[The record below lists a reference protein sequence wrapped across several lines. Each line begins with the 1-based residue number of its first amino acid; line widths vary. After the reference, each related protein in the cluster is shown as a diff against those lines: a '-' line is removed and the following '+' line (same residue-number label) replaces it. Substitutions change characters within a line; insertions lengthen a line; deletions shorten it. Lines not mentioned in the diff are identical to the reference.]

1 MRRHARSLI
10 IIMLSLAAGA
20 VVGPLLIAA
29 AAAALGQESD
39 GYGPGEAERLVDAY
53 RDQLP
58 RGHMF
63 LSLAAP
69 PDGEECGY
77 NREIVRERS
86 PATPSGGSRDAYSD
100 YQGYAALNRWRGE
113 RRDEA
118 WIRAITASIDERFSD
133 FKIGFLRRCIESTL
147 FAGLCANEV
156 EQFGDT
162 VPRFGRSGVDNAQD
176 LEDRVVCTFVDG
188 VAARKRIPLSTG
200 GRVPTN

>member
-10 IIMLSLAAGA
+10 IIMLSLSAGA

-39 GYGPGEAERLVDAY
+39 GYGTGREAERLVDAY

-69 PDGEECGY
+69 PNGEECGY
-77 NREIVRERS
+77 DPEIVLRERS
-86 PATPSGGSRDAYSD
+86 RAMPSNGSPSAYSD
-100 YQGYAALNRWRGE
+100 YQGYAALNWWRGE

-118 WIRAITASIDERFSD
+118 WI
-133 FKIGFLRRCIESTL
+133 
-147 FAGLCANEV
+147 
-156 EQFGDT
+156 
-162 VPRFGRSGVDNAQD
+162 
-176 LEDRVVCTFVDG
+176 
-188 VAARKRIPLSTG
+188 
-200 GRVPTN
+200 